1 MTKPLLRVQGTG
13 RFADASWD
21 DALGELERLARAA
34 GDSVVLALSGS
45 ETVEVASALS
55 QLVRKGFGSHRVVL
69 PEETS
74 AALDAYR
81 APLSAIADA
90 EIVVVIGDDPV
101 AERAP
106 VVDLWIRA
114 ARRNGAEVMTFGP
127 AGTVQRPPGDG
138 AAVVRELADR
148 RKTLGKRLR
157 DSRARRPDLVGAR
170 RARRCCAR
178 AARAGAGPRRTNR
191 AAARTT
197 SPPRPTAAASRRRG
211 RQQAR
216 ARPEHPSESAC
227 CSSRVRKR
235 WPIRGSASSPSAARQ
250 SSR

>member
-1 MTKPLLRVQGTG
+1 MRVEGTW

-74 AALDAYR
+74 TALDAHR

-101 AERAP
+101 RLGIVAS
-106 VVDLWIRA
+106 LS
-114 ARRNGAEVMTFGP
+114 
-127 AGTVQRPPGDG
+127 RPGG
-138 AAVVRELADR
+138 NATGINLVSVELAA
-148 RKTLGKRLR
+148 KRL
-157 DSRARRPDLVGAR
+157 
-170 RARRCCAR
+170 
-178 AARAGAGPRRTNR
+178 
-191 AAARTT
+191 
-197 SPPRPTAAASRRRG
+197 
-211 RQQAR
+211 
-216 ARPEHPSESAC
+216 
-227 CSSRVRKR
+227 
-235 WPIRGSASSPSAARQ
+235 
-250 SSR
+250 